1 MLAFSGNELP
11 ALRSGEKRMDFELT
25 DEQRDIQRAAR
36 EFAQGEFDK
45 EVALE
50 LERDHAFPKSI
61 WKKACEL
68 GFIGIHFPET
78 YGGQGLG
85 IMENTL
91 VVEEFCRRD
100 SGIGIA
106 LSLADFSSEVVLRFG
121 NETQKRKYLPPVTRA
136 KAISAGAYTEP
147 DHGSDI
153 TRLSTIA
160 IRRGGEF
167 VINGTKTFTT
177 NGTLADHF
185 VVLCQTDPDADP
197 PYRGM
202 GTILVEKGTPGF
214 EATELGDKMGIRMTS
229 TAELSFSD
237 VRVPVEN
244 LIGQENRG
252 FYQVLEFFDES
263 RIEIAAQALG
273 IAQGAFERAL
283 AYAKERRQFGQRIVD
298 FQVTQHKLAD
308 MCTKLET
315 ARLLTYKAAWNFD
328 RGRIDPLLTSMA
340 KMYAG
345 RVGVEVS
352 DEAIQIFGGYGY
364 ITEYEVERFYRDA
377 KIMEIYEGT
386 REIQKNTIA
395 SSLIGKTKGN

>member
-1 MLAFSGNELP
+1 G
-11 ALRSGEKRMDFELT
+11 
-25 DEQRDIQRAAR
+25 I
-36 EFAQGEFDK
+36 
-45 EVALE
+45 LE
-50 LERDHAFPKSI
+50 NA
-61 WKKACEL
+61 
-68 GFIGIHFPET
+68 
-78 YGGQGLG
+78 
-85 IMENTL
+85 L
-91 VVEEFCRRD
+91 VVEEFCRQD

-106 LSLADFSSEVVLRFG
+106 LSLADFSSEVILRFG
-121 NETQKRKYLPPVTRA
+121 NEGQKQKYLPPITRA
-136 KAISAGAYTEP
+136 EAISAGAYTEP

-153 TRLSTIA
+153 TRLSTTA
-160 IRRGGEF
+160 IRKGRDF
-167 VINGTKTFTT
+167 VINGTKTFIT

-185 VVLCQTDPDADP
+185 VVLCQTNPEADP
-197 PYRGM
+197 PYQGM
-202 GTILVEKGTPGF
+202 CTIMVERETPGF

-229 TAELSFSD
+229 TAELSFSE
-237 VRVPVEN
+237 VHVPLEN

-252 FYQVLEFFDES
+252 FYQAMEFFDES

-283 AYAKERRQFGQRIVD
+283 AYARERRQFGQRIAD

-308 MCTKLET
+308 MYTKLET

-328 RGRIDPLLTSMA
+328 RDRIDPLLTSMA
-340 KMYAG
+340 KMHAG
-345 RVGVEVS
+345 RVSVEIA

-395 SSLIGKTKGN
+395 SSLIGKLKG

>member
-1 MLAFSGNELP
+1 
-11 ALRSGEKRMDFELT
+11 MDFELT

-36 EFAQGEFDK
+36 EFAQGEFDR
-45 EVALE
+45 ELALE

-68 GFIGIHFPET
+68 GFIGLHFPEA

-85 IMENTL
+85 ILENTL
-91 VVEEFCRRD
+91 VVEEFCRQD

-106 LSLADFSSEVVLRFG
+106 LSLADFSSEVIIRFG
-121 NETQKRKYLPPVTRA
+121 NEAQKQKYLPSVTRGE
-136 KAISAGAYTEP
+136 AISAGAYTEP

-153 TRLSTIA
+153 TRLSTTA
-160 IRRGGEF
+160 ISKGKEF
-167 VINGTKTFTT
+167 VINGTKTFIT

-185 VVLCQTDPDADP
+185 VVLCQTNPEAHP
-197 PYRGM
+197 AYRGM
-202 GTILVEKGTPGF
+202 CTILVERGTPGF

-308 MCTKLET
+308 MYTKLET

-328 RGRIDPLLTSMA
+328 LGRIDPLLTSMA
-340 KMYAG
+340 KMHAG
-345 RVGVEVS
+345 RVSVEVA

-395 SSLIGKTKGN
+395 SSLIGKTKG

>member
-1 MLAFSGNELP
+1 
-11 ALRSGEKRMDFELT
+11 MDFELT
-25 DEQRDIQRAAR
+25 DEQKDVQRAAK
-36 EFAQGEFDK
+36 EFAQGEFDR
-45 EVALE
+45 ELALE

-61 WKKACEL
+61 WKKACQL
-68 GFIGIHFPET
+68 GFIGLHFPEA

-85 IMENTL
+85 ILENAL
-91 VVEEFCRRD
+91 VVEEFCRQD

-106 LSLADFSSEVVLRFG
+106 LSLADFSSEVILRFG
-121 NETQKRKYLPPVTRA
+121 NEAQKGKYLPPLTRGE
-136 KAISAGAYTEP
+136 AISAGAYTEP

-160 IRRGGEF
+160 VRKGAKF
-167 VINGTKTFTT
+167 VINGTKTFIT

-185 VVLCQTDPDADP
+185 VVLCQSNPDAVP

-202 GTILVEKGTPGF
+202 CTLLVERGTPGF
-214 EATELGDKMGIRMTS
+214 DATELGDKMGIRMTS

-237 VRVPVEN
+237 VHVPSEN

-252 FYQVLEFFDES
+252 FYQVMEFFDES

-273 IAQGAFERAL
+273 IALGAFERTL
-283 AYAKERRQFGQRIVD
+283 AYAKERRQFGQRIAD

-308 MCTKLET
+308 MYTKLET

-328 RGRIDPLLTSMA
+328 LGRVDPLLTSMA
-340 KMYAG
+340 KMHAG
-345 RVGVEVS
+345 RVSVEIA

-395 SSLIGKTKGN
+395 SSLIGKLK

>member
-1 MLAFSGNELP
+1 
-11 ALRSGEKRMDFELT
+11 MDFELT

-36 EFAQGEFDK
+36 EFAQGEFDR
-45 EVALE
+45 ELALE

-68 GFIGIHFPET
+68 GFIGLHFPEA

-85 IMENTL
+85 IMENTV
-91 VVEEFCRRD
+91 VVEEFCRQD
-100 SGIGIA
+100 SGIGVA
-106 LSLADFSSEVVLRFG
+106 LSLVDFSSEVILRFG
-121 NETQKRKYLPPVTRA
+121 NEVQKQKYLPPVA
-136 KAISAGAYTEP
+136 KGEAISAGAYTEP

-153 TRLSTIA
+153 TKLSTTA
-160 IRRGGEF
+160 VKKGGEF

-185 VVLCQTDPDADP
+185 VVLCQTNPEADP

-202 GTILVEKGTPGF
+202 CTVLVERETPGF
-214 EATELGDKMGIRMTS
+214 EATELGDKMGILMTS

-237 VRVPVEN
+237 VHVPLGN
-244 LIGQENRG
+244 LLGRENRG
-252 FYQVLEFFDES
+252 FYHVLEFFDES

-315 ARLLTYKAAWNFD
+315 ARLLTYKAAWNYD
-328 RGRIDPLLTSMA
+328 CGRIDPLLTSMA
-340 KMYAG
+340 KMHAG
-345 RVGVEVS
+345 RVSVEVA

-395 SSLIGKTKGN
+395 SSLIGKTK